1 MSIIEPNVPIA
12 TRLIGNMIVVIYVT
26 TNDRKYVTKNDAM
39 YQIPNDI
46 IADKQPFRI
55 LSSPIS

>member
-1 MSIIEPNVPIA
+1 MSIIKPNVQIA
-12 TRLIGNMIVVIYVT
+12 KKLIGNMIVVIYVN
-26 TNDRKYVTKNDAM
+26 TNDSKYVTKNDAT

-46 IADKQPFRI
+46 IANKQHFKI